1 MDSSV
6 SPKDEISFL
15 RVCHYISNAV
25 YYEGF
30 IQNSGNRVWYPF
42 VPLYILSVTI
52 SIQTAPDIYL
62 LHKSLRNCSQRAMLI
77 SPSQA
82 KESEFRFPFNGR
94 YSQNRA
100 YAASF
105 LRFLDHTQ
113 KHASDR
119 TPLDEWSAR
128 HRGRYLHN
136 TQIFLLSTGFEPA
149 IPVFKW
155 LQPYASDRTAPRIDI
170 RSFDL
175 L

>member
-1 MDSSV
+1 L
-6 SPKDEISFL
+6 PKDEILSL
-15 RVCHYISNAV
+15 RVCHHISNAV

-42 VPLYILSVTI
+42 VLMYILSVTI
-52 SIQTAPDIYL
+52 SIYTAPDIYL
-62 LHKSLRNCSQRAMLI
+62 LHKSWRNCSQRAMLI

-82 KESEFRFPFNGR
+82 KESEFRFPFIR
-94 YSQNRA
+94 SYSQNRVS
-100 YAASF
+100 AASF

-113 KHASDR
+113 KHASGR
-119 TPLDEWSAR
+119 TLLDEWSAR

-136 TQIFLLSTGFEPA
+136 TQISQHSTEFESA

-155 LQPYASDRTAPRIDI
+155 LLPPYASDRTATRIES
-170 RSFDL
+170 RTFDL